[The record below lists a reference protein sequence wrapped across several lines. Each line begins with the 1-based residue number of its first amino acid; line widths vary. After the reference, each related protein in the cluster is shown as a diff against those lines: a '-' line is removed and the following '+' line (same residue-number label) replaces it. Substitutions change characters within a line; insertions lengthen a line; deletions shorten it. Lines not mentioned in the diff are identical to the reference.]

1 MIFQKSLQNSLMCI
15 ERSTNRYE
23 NYKTINNVWF
33 FMLRAI
39 LIGIVAKN
47 FWIYICSWWKSIGPY
62 QGIVLTTF
70 LLKQMSRF
78 CFRLWHILLMMK
90 DVYKLSNWTCSS
102 GKIFCTLAT
111 ISWSVVQLLK
121 ALFYLLFILTLTSPW
136 EIKTDNGIV
145 LFFQIRFLTYS
156 YARKKILSKCKCCLM
171 TVIKSKYNCDLFLF

>member
-15 ERSTNRYE
+15 ERSTYRYK

-70 LLKQMSRF
+70 LLKQMSRL
-78 CFRLWHILLMMK
+78 CFRMWHILLMMK

-102 GKIFCTLAT
+102 EKIFLYTRNNFL
-111 ISWSVVQLLK
+111 ISCVAFKGL
-121 ALFYLLFILTLTSPW
+121 
-136 EIKTDNGIV
+136 V
-145 LFFQIRFLTYS
+145 LFAFYS
-156 YARKKILSKCKCCLM
+156 YVNKPLGNKDR
-171 TVIKSKYNCDLFLF
+171 

>member
-33 FMLRAI
+33 FMLQAI

-78 CFRLWHILLMMK
+78 CFRMWHILLMMK

-102 GKIFCTLAT
+102 GKIFLYARNNFLISCTAFKGL
-111 ISWSVVQLLK
+111 
-121 ALFYLLFILTLTSPW
+121 
-136 EIKTDNGIV
+136 V
-145 LFFQIRFLTYS
+145 LFAFYS
-156 YARKKILSKCKCCLM
+156 YVNKPLGNKDR
-171 TVIKSKYNCDLFLF
+171 

>member
-47 FWIYICSWWKSIGPY
+47 FWIYICSWWKSIVPY
-62 QGIVLTTF
+62 QGLVLTTF

-78 CFRLWHILLMMK
+78 CFRMWHILLMMK

-102 GKIFCTLAT
+102 GKMFLYTRNSFLISCTAFKGL
-111 ISWSVVQLLK
+111 
-121 ALFYLLFILTLTSPW
+121 
-136 EIKTDNGIV
+136 V
-145 LFFQIRFLTYS
+145 LFAFYS
-156 YARKKILSKCKCCLM
+156 YVNKPLGNKDR
-171 TVIKSKYNCDLFLF
+171 

>member
-47 FWIYICSWWKSIGPY
+47 FWIYICSWWKRIGPY

-70 LLKQMSRF
+70 FLKQMSRF
-78 CFRLWHILLMMK
+78 CFRMWHILLMMK

-102 GKIFCTLAT
+102 GKMFLYTRNNFLISCTAFKGL
-111 ISWSVVQLLK
+111 
-121 ALFYLLFILTLTSPW
+121 
-136 EIKTDNGIV
+136 V
-145 LFFQIRFLTYS
+145 LFAFYS
-156 YARKKILSKCKCCLM
+156 YVNKPLGNR
-171 TVIKSKYNCDLFLF
+171 DR

>member
-78 CFRLWHILLMMK
+78 CFRMWHILLMMK

-102 GKIFCTLAT
+102 GKMFLYTRNSFLISCTAFKGL
-111 ISWSVVQLLK
+111 
-121 ALFYLLFILTLTSPW
+121 
-136 EIKTDNGIV
+136 V
-145 LFFQIRFLTYS
+145 LFAFYS
-156 YARKKILSKCKCCLM
+156 YVNKPLGNKDR
-171 TVIKSKYNCDLFLF
+171 

>member
-1 MIFQKSLQNSLMCI
+1 MIFQKSLQNPLMCI

-47 FWIYICSWWKSIGPY
+47 FWIYICSWWKRIGPY

-78 CFRLWHILLMMK
+78 CFRMWHILLMMK

-102 GKIFCTLAT
+102 GKIFLYGRNNFLISCTAFKGL
-111 ISWSVVQLLK
+111 
-121 ALFYLLFILTLTSPW
+121 
-136 EIKTDNGIV
+136 V
-145 LFFQIRFLTYS
+145 LFAFYS
-156 YARKKILSKCKCCLM
+156 YVNKPLGNKDR
-171 TVIKSKYNCDLFLF
+171 

>member
-47 FWIYICSWWKSIGPY
+47 FWIYICSWWKSIGLY

-70 LLKQMSRF
+70 LSKQMSRF
-78 CFRLWHILLMMK
+78 CFRMWHILLMMK

-102 GKIFCTLAT
+102 GKIFLYARNNFLISCTAFKGL
-111 ISWSVVQLLK
+111 
-121 ALFYLLFILTLTSPW
+121 
-136 EIKTDNGIV
+136 V
-145 LFFQIRFLTYS
+145 LFAFYS
-156 YARKKILSKCKCCLM
+156 YVNKPLGNKDR
-171 TVIKSKYNCDLFLF
+171 